1 MNDHGLTCVVVRS
14 DGQRE
19 RSLHVND
26 VHKIKAKVKVK
37 RKQVST
43 EVRTRK
49 KARVQKRRYCKYNNL
64 TEVEKAALDG
74 LNLVGNYT
82 KSLFDRRMYLDDSC
96 ALASLKLLR
105 SKFPSVG
112 GFQSVLL
119 GYKPGQRDRNWHV
132 SAEVFHCMGSAHYV
146 CAAMLSVDVVAYMDS
161 LHPGSKPPKNVIS
174 QIESSFRLSKKYCIR
189 SLACQP
195 QIASD
200 CLVCAVANLDV
211 ILSGNDVS
219 ITCFN
224 MKQLRSCLV

>member
-1 MNDHGLTCVVVRS
+1 M
-14 DGQRE
+14 
-19 RSLHVND
+19 
-26 VHKIKAKVKVK
+26 
-37 RKQVST
+37 
-43 EVRTRK
+43 
-49 KARVQKRRYCKYNNL
+49 
-64 TEVEKAALDG
+64 
-74 LNLVGNYT
+74 
-82 KSLFDRRMYLDDSC
+82 
-96 ALASLKLLR
+96 
-105 SKFPSVG
+105 
-112 GFQSVLL
+112 LL

-219 ITCFN
+219 KICFN
-224 MKQLRSCLV
+224 MKQLRSFLVESLLKGRLFFPTTRCSSHGENNVFAMKCTS